1 MARTSRKKDDA
12 IALLKKDHREVE
24 GLFKEF
30 EALEEGDSQA
40 VEPVIASACTELKI
54 HDKLE
59 TEIFYPAIREQAG
72 DDKEV
77 EDLLNEAEVEH
88 EHVRDLVQKIEG
100 MSPDDEKRN
109 AHFTVLVEYVK
120 HHVKEEEK
128 EMFPKLKQKDIDF
141 QEIGRRM
148 KARKEEL
155 MSEMGVEAEEEASEE
170 TA

>member
-1 MARTSRKKDDA
+1 MARTGKKEDA

-30 EALEEGDSQA
+30 ETLEEGESQA

-59 TEIFYPAIREQAG
+59 SEIFYPAIREQAG
-72 DDKEV
+72 DEKEI

-88 EHVRDLVQKIEG
+88 DHVRDLVQTIES
-100 MSPDDEKRN
+100 MSADDEKRN
-109 AHFTVLVEYVK
+109 AHFTVLMEYVK

-128 EMFPKLKQKDIDF
+128 EMFPKLKKLDIDF
-141 QEIGRRM
+141 KEIGSRM
-148 KARKEEL
+148 KERKQEL
-155 MSEMGVEAEEEASEE
+155 MAELGVEVEEEAEE
-170 TA
+170 TN

>member
-1 MARTSRKKDDA
+1 MARTSSKKDDA

-30 EALEEGDSQA
+30 EALEEGESQA

-59 TEIFYPAIREQAG
+59 SEIFYPAIREQAG
-72 DDKEV
+72 DEKEI

-88 EHVRDLVQKIEG
+88 DHVRDLVQTIEG
-100 MSPDDEKRN
+100 MSAEDEKRN
-109 AHFTVLVEYVK
+109 AHFTVLMEYVK

-128 EMFPKLKQKDIDF
+128 EMFPKLKKLDIDF
-141 QEIGRRM
+141 NSIGAQM
-148 KARKEEL
+148 KERKQEL
-155 MSEMGVEAEEEASEE
+155 MAEMGIEVEEEE
-170 TA
+170 

>member
-1 MARTSRKKDDA
+1 MARTGRKEDA

-30 EALEEGDSQA
+30 EALEEGESQA

-59 TEIFYPAIREQAG
+59 SEIFYPAIREQAG
-72 DDKEV
+72 DDKEI

-88 EHVRDLVQKIEG
+88 DHVRDLVQTIEG
-100 MSPDDEKRN
+100 MSADDEKRN
-109 AHFTVLVEYVK
+109 AHFTVLMEYVK

-128 EMFPKLKQKDIDF
+128 EMFPKLKKLDIDF
-141 QEIGRRM
+141 KEIGSRM
-148 KARKEEL
+148 KERKQEL
-155 MSEMGVEAEEEASEE
+155 MAELGVEVEEEAEEMR
-170 TA
+170 

>member
-1 MARTSRKKDDA
+1 MAKTSRKKDDA

-24 GLFKEF
+24 ELFKEF

-40 VEPVIASACTELKI
+40 VEPVIASACMELKI

-72 DDKEV
+72 EEKEV
-77 EDLLNEAEVEH
+77 KDLLNEAEVEH
-88 EHVRDLVQKIEG
+88 EHVRDLVQTIEG
-100 MSPDDEKRN
+100 MSADDEKRN

-128 EMFPKLKQKDIDF
+128 EMFPKLKKLDIDF
-141 QEIGRRM
+141 KEIGRQM
-148 KARKEEL
+148 KERKQEL
-155 MSEMGVEAEEEASEE
+155 MAEMGIEVEEEAEE

>member
-1 MARTSRKKDDA
+1 MARTGKKEDA

-30 EALEEGDSQA
+30 EALEEGESQA

-59 TEIFYPAIREQAG
+59 SEIFYPAIREQAG
-72 DDKEV
+72 GEKEI

-88 EHVRDLVQKIEG
+88 DHVRDLVQTIEG
-100 MSPDDEKRN
+100 MSADDEKRN
-109 AHFTVLVEYVK
+109 AHFTVLMEYVK

-128 EMFPKLKQKDIDF
+128 EMFPKLKKLDIDF
-141 QEIGRRM
+141 KEIGSRM
-148 KARKEEL
+148 KERKQEL
-155 MSEMGVEAEEEASEE
+155 MAELGVEVEEEAEEMR
-170 TA
+170 

>member
-1 MARTSRKKDDA
+1 MARTSTKKDDA

-30 EALEEGDSQA
+30 ESLEEEGSGA
-40 VEPVIASACTELKI
+40 VEQVIAAACTELKI

-72 DDKEV
+72 DEKEV
-77 EDLLNEAEVEH
+77 DDLLNEAEVEH
-88 EHVRDLVQKIEG
+88 EHVRDLVQTIEG
-100 MSPDDEKRN
+100 MSADDEKRN

-128 EMFPKLKQKDIDF
+128 EMFPKLKKLDIDF
-141 QEIGRRM
+141 QAIGRQM
-148 KARKEEL
+148 KERKQEL
-155 MSEMGVEAEEEASEE
+155 MAELGVEAEEESEE
-170 TA
+170 TT